1 MADNRMCYGFRPNG
15 RRWGSATYNPL
26 PMIVATSEPFNVTG
40 GTSAVG
46 LGVGDPVT
54 RLATGGVTLCAGA
67 ETTPVVPYGI
77 VCGIG
82 PNWNAA
88 LGQMQFTDVLASAT
102 AWGTNLDRQ
111 SVVYVLPIE
120 GWYWEIDCN
129 DADAATTKAAY
140 QAFGGE
146 NCSFALYG
154 GIAPTSNPQNRAHPR
169 LDIGSHATTNTL
181 ALRINRVSD
190 TQDNVDFTGNYV
202 KMIVEINI
210 GGPGGMPNSVVTS
223 TGI

>member
-1 MADNRMCYGFRPNG
+1 
-15 RRWGSATYNPL
+15 
-26 PMIVATSEPFNVTG
+26 
-40 GTSAVG
+40 
-46 LGVGDPVT
+46 
-54 RLATGGVTLCAGA
+54 
-67 ETTPVVPYGI
+67 
-77 VCGIG
+77 
-82 PNWNAA
+82 
-88 LGQMQFTDVLASAT
+88 MQFTDVLASAT
-102 AWGTNLDRQ
+102 AWGTLLDRQ
-111 SVVYVLPIE
+111 SRVLVLPIE

-129 DADAATTKAAY
+129 DADAATTEAAY

-154 GIAPTSNPQNRAHPR
+154 GIAPTTNPQNRAHPR

-223 TGI
+223 TGICSGRGVLTRRLRRPGRGPSHRADRGLRGTRGRPRRRWRCG